1 MESGDVAVGDVHDV
15 SISTFTGVT
24 GGIMVQGQDCTA
36 DIYDGQGRLII
47 KKAVTNGSFVSLSA
61 GFYIV
66 RNGKDNAKV
75 IVK

>member
-1 MESGDVAVGDVHDV
+1 
-15 SISTFTGVT
+15 
-24 GGIMVQGQDCTA
+24 MVQGQDCTA

-47 KKAVTNGSFVSLSA
+47 KKAVTNGSFVSLSV